1 MNQDE
6 RHKFKDLAFNL
17 SPDYLGESLNKNNND
32 KKSANNNLSH
42 NVSQN
47 SMRLAQEHVFM

>member
-1 MNQDE
+1 MNQDD